1 MLYISSDHGGYDLKT
16 IIIDFLKEND
26 VDVIDLGP
34 SSYMDGDDYPD
45 YVVPMILKVLENP
58 SNKGIVLC
66 RNGVGVDILANK
78 FNGIRCALSFEPRHA
93 ASSRLDDDSNVLSI
107 PADYIS
113 EEKAKEMVDAWLN
126 TEFSNEERHKRRLKK
141 VAQLE
146 KL

>member
-1 MLYISSDHGGYDLKT
+1 MLYISSDHGGYELKNT
-16 IIIDFLKEND
+16 LVEFLKQQGAD
-26 VDVIDLGP
+26 VTDLGP
-34 SSYMDGDDYPD
+34 AAYMDGDDYPD

-58 SNKGIVLC
+58 KNRGIVLC
-66 RNGVGVDILANK
+66 RNGVGVDMLANK
-78 FNGIRCALSFEPRHA
+78 FNGIRCALSFDPRHA

-107 PADYIS
+107 PADYVS
-113 EEKAKEMVDAWLN
+113 VDKAKEIVTAWLN